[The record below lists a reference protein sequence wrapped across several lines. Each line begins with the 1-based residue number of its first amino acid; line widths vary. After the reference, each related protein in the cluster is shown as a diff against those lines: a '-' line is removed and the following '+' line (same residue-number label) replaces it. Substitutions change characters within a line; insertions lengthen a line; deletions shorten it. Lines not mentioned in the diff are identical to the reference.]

1 MDIKYF
7 LLIGL
12 AIAIIAISPL
22 SAADDDDVSM
32 LDALNITPFSE
43 DTNVTIDGVTFNVPK
58 GYGEQKD
65 IRKEDNIVSLGIAE
79 VTLSNYQYLNE
90 NGDLINLQV
99 MFTKGKNVTMDGL
112 TPDDGATKKTING
125 KEGFYIESDGVATFM
140 YAQDGKS
147 VQVTGNSDVIS
158 KVIK

>member
-22 SAADDDDVSM
+22 SAADDDVSM

-65 IRKEDNIVSLGIAE
+65 IRKEDNTVSLGIAE
-79 VTLSNYQYLNE
+79 VTLSNY
-90 NGDLINLQV
+90 
-99 MFTKGKNVTMDGL
+99 
-112 TPDDGATKKTING
+112 
-125 KEGFYIESDGVATFM
+125 
-140 YAQDGKS
+140 
-147 VQVTGNSDVIS
+147 
-158 KVIK
+158 